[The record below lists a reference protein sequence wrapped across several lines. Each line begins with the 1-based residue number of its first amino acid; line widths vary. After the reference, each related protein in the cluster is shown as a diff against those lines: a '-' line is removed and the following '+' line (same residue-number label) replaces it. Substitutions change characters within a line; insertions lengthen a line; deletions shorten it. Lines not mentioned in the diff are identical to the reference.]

1 MRSTTASLLP
11 FSRRRG
17 SNQLRPAASWLSAVA
32 EVRSGEAGMALTL
45 ALTVFLLLTAY
56 YLLKV
61 AREPLILLGGG
72 AEVKAYAAAGQA
84 VLLIAVLKGYD
95 AIATRLGRMALLTV
109 VLGFFAVNLLLFSL
123 ALRVGLAVGVPFY
136 LWVGIFSVT
145 VLASFWSFA
154 NDVYRPEQ
162 GKRLFAILGAGSSLG
177 AVAGAALGRALSR
190 VLGPGELM
198 LCAAGLL
205 MVCLG
210 LFAWVN
216 GRLPSVQNDDAGGE
230 SASGPLGQQSGLQL
244 LLRDR
249 YLLLIGVLSL
259 LRNWVNSTGEYVLDR
274 TLVASAPQLAAAAG
288 MSATRYIAEFKAEY
302 FGAVNVLGVLC
313 QLFVASRTIRHLGV
327 GRALL
332 VLPVV
337 ALGGNLCMA
346 FLPVLALIRGAKVVE
361 NGVDYS
367 LQNTAGNALYLVT
380 SREAKYKAKAFI
392 DAFLMRA
399 GDALA
404 AGAIWAGSHLGWST
418 RVFTRVDVVLCVV
431 WIGVALLIHRR
442 YVALSGST
450 PVVRARRVATGSEA
464 PGAMGLAA

>member
-11 FSRRRG
+11 FSRRGG
-17 SNQLRPAASWLSAVA
+17 SNRLRPSGSWLSAVA
-32 EVRSGEAGMALTL
+32 DVRPGEAGMALTL

-95 AIATRLGRMALLTV
+95 ALATRMGRMALLAV
-109 VLGFFAVNLLLFSL
+109 VLGFFAANLVLFSL
-123 ALRVGLAVGVPFY
+123 AVRAGLAVGVPFY

-154 NDVYRPEQ
+154 SDVYRPEQ

-177 AVAGAALGRALSR
+177 AVAGAGLGRALAR
-190 VLGPGELM
+190 LLGPGELM

-216 GRLPSVQNDDAGGE
+216 GRLDSVQGDAGAE
-230 SASGPLGQQSGLQL
+230 SSAGPLGDESGLQL

-288 MSATRYIAEFKAEY
+288 MSATRYISEFKAEY

-313 QLFVASRTIRHLGV
+313 QLFVASRIIRHLGV

-337 ALGGNLCMA
+337 ALGGNLFMA
-346 FLPVLALIRGAKVVE
+346 CLPVLALVRGAKVVE

-418 RVFTRVDVVLCVV
+418 RVFTRVDLVLCVV
-431 WIGVALLIHRR
+431 WIGVALMIHRR
-442 YVALSGST
+442 YLGLSGST
-450 PVVRARRVATGSEA
+450 PVVRTQRPSTVSEGSAALE
-464 PGAMGLAA
+464 LAA

>member
-11 FSRRRG
+11 FSRRGG
-17 SNQLRPAASWLSAVA
+17 SNRLRPSGSWLSAVA
-32 EVRSGEAGMALTL
+32 DVRPGEAGMALTL

-95 AIATRLGRMALLTV
+95 ALATRMGRMALLAV
-109 VLGFFAVNLLLFSL
+109 VLGFFAANLVLFSL
-123 ALRVGLAVGVPFY
+123 AVRAGLAVGVPFY

-177 AVAGAALGRALSR
+177 AVAGAGLGRALAR
-190 VLGPGELM
+190 LLGPGELM

-216 GRLPSVQNDDAGGE
+216 GRLDSVQGDAGAE
-230 SASGPLGQQSGLQL
+230 SSAGPLGDESGLQL

-288 MSATRYIAEFKAEY
+288 MSATRYISEFKAEY

-313 QLFVASRTIRHLGV
+313 QLFVASRVIRHLGV

-337 ALGGNLCMA
+337 ALGGNLFMA
-346 FLPVLALIRGAKVVE
+346 CLPVLALVRGAKVVE

-418 RVFTRVDVVLCVV
+418 RVFTRVDLVLCVV
-431 WIGVALLIHRR
+431 WIGVALMIHRR
-442 YVALSGST
+442 YLALSGST
-450 PVVRARRVATGSEA
+450 PVVRTRRPSTVSEGSAALE
-464 PGAMGLAA
+464 LAA

>member
-11 FSRRRG
+11 FSRRGG
-17 SNQLRPAASWLSAVA
+17 SNRLRPSGSWLSAVA
-32 EVRSGEAGMALTL
+32 DVRPGEAGMALTL

-95 AIATRLGRMALLTV
+95 ALATRMGRMALLAV
-109 VLGFFAVNLLLFSL
+109 VLGFFAANLVLFSL
-123 ALRVGLAVGVPFY
+123 AVRAGLAVGVPFY

-145 VLASFWSFA
+145 VLAAFWSFA

-177 AVAGAALGRALSR
+177 AVAGAGLGRALAR
-190 VLGPGELM
+190 LLGPGELM

-216 GRLPSVQNDDAGGE
+216 GRLDSVQGDAGAE
-230 SASGPLGQQSGLQL
+230 SSAGPLGDESGLQL

-288 MSATRYIAEFKAEY
+288 MSATRYISEFKAEY

-313 QLFVASRTIRHLGV
+313 QLFVASRIIRHLGV

-337 ALGGNLCMA
+337 ALGGNLFMA
-346 FLPVLALIRGAKVVE
+346 CLPVLALVRGAKVVE

-418 RVFTRVDVVLCVV
+418 RVFTRVDLVLCVV
-431 WIGVALLIHRR
+431 WIGVALMIHRR
-442 YVALSGST
+442 YLALSGST
-450 PVVRARRVATGSEA
+450 PVVRTRRPSTVSEGSAALE
-464 PGAMGLAA
+464 LAA

>member
-1 MRSTTASLLP
+1 
-11 FSRRRG
+11 
-17 SNQLRPAASWLSAVA
+17 
-32 EVRSGEAGMALTL
+32 MALTL

-95 AIATRLGRMALLTV
+95 ALATRMGRMALLAV
-109 VLGFFAVNLLLFSL
+109 VLGFFAANLVLFSL
-123 ALRVGLAVGVPFY
+123 AVRAGLAVGVPFY

-154 NDVYRPEQ
+154 SDVYRPEQ

-177 AVAGAALGRALSR
+177 AVAGAGLGRALAR
-190 VLGPGELM
+190 LLGPGELM

-216 GRLPSVQNDDAGGE
+216 GRLDSVQGDAGAE
-230 SASGPLGQQSGLQL
+230 SSAGPLGDESGLQL

-288 MSATRYIAEFKAEY
+288 MSATRYISEFKAEY

-313 QLFVASRTIRHLGV
+313 QLFVASRIIRHLGV

-337 ALGGNLCMA
+337 ALGGNLFMA
-346 FLPVLALIRGAKVVE
+346 CLPVLALVRGAKVVE

-418 RVFTRVDVVLCVV
+418 RVFTRVDLVLCVV
-431 WIGVALLIHRR
+431 WIGVALMIHRR
-442 YVALSGST
+442 YLALSGST
-450 PVVRARRVATGSEA
+450 PVVRTRRPSTVSEGSAALE
-464 PGAMGLAA
+464 LAA

>member
-11 FSRRRG
+11 FSRRGG
-17 SNQLRPAASWLSAVA
+17 SNRLRPSGSWLSAVA
-32 EVRSGEAGMALTL
+32 EVRPGEAGMALTL

-95 AIATRLGRMALLTV
+95 ALATRLGRMALLAA
-109 VLGFFAVNLLLFSL
+109 VLGFFAANLVLFSL
-123 ALRVGLAVGVPFY
+123 AVRGGLAVGVPFY

-162 GKRLFAILGAGSSLG
+162 GKRLFAVLGAGSSLG
-177 AVAGAALGRALSR
+177 AVAGAGLGRALAR
-190 VLGPGELM
+190 LLGPGELM

-216 GRLPSVQNDDAGGE
+216 GRLPSVQADAGTEG
-230 SASGPLGQQSGLQL
+230 SAGPLGDESGLQL

-288 MSATRYIAEFKAEY
+288 MSAARYISEFKAEY

-313 QLFVASRTIRHLGV
+313 QLFVASRIIRHLGV

-337 ALGGNLCMA
+337 ALGGNLFMA
-346 FLPVLALIRGAKVVE
+346 CLPVLALVRGAKVVE

-418 RVFTRVDVVLCVV
+418 RVFTRVDLVLCVV
-431 WIGVALLIHRR
+431 WIGVALMIHRR
-442 YVALSGST
+442 YLALSAAT
-450 PVVRARRVATGSEA
+450 PVVRTRGPSTVSEGSA
-464 PGAMGLAA
+464 AMDLAA

>member
-1 MRSTTASLLP
+1 MRSTAASLLP
-11 FSRRRG
+11 FSRRGG
-17 SNQLRPAASWLSAVA
+17 SNRLRPSGSWLSAVA
-32 EVRSGEAGMALTL
+32 DVRPGEAGMALTL

-95 AIATRLGRMALLTV
+95 ALATRMGRMALLAV
-109 VLGFFAVNLLLFSL
+109 VLGFFAANLVLFSL
-123 ALRVGLAVGVPFY
+123 AVRAGLAVGVPFY

-177 AVAGAALGRALSR
+177 AVAGAGLGRALAR
-190 VLGPGELM
+190 LLGPGELM

-216 GRLPSVQNDDAGGE
+216 GRLDSVQGDAGAE
-230 SASGPLGQQSGLQL
+230 SSAGPLGDESGLQL

-288 MSATRYIAEFKAEY
+288 MSATRYISEFKAEY

-313 QLFVASRTIRHLGV
+313 QLFVASRIIRHLGV

-337 ALGGNLCMA
+337 ALGGNLFMA
-346 FLPVLALIRGAKVVE
+346 CLPVLALVRGAKVVE

-418 RVFTRVDVVLCVV
+418 RVFTRVDLVLCVV
-431 WIGVALLIHRR
+431 WIGVALMIHRR
-442 YVALSGST
+442 YLGLSGST
-450 PVVRARRVATGSEA
+450 PVVRTQRPSTVSEGSAALE
-464 PGAMGLAA
+464 LAA

>member
-1 MRSTTASLLP
+1 
-11 FSRRRG
+11 
-17 SNQLRPAASWLSAVA
+17 
-32 EVRSGEAGMALTL
+32 MALTL

-95 AIATRLGRMALLTV
+95 ALATRMGRMALLAV
-109 VLGFFAVNLLLFSL
+109 VLGFFAANLVLFSL
-123 ALRVGLAVGVPFY
+123 AVRAGLAVGVPFY

-177 AVAGAALGRALSR
+177 AVAGAGLGRALAR
-190 VLGPGELM
+190 LLGPGELM

-216 GRLPSVQNDDAGGE
+216 GRLDSVQGDAGAE
-230 SASGPLGQQSGLQL
+230 SSAGPLGDESGLQL

-288 MSATRYIAEFKAEY
+288 MSATRYISEFKAEY

-313 QLFVASRTIRHLGV
+313 QLFVASRIIRHLGV

-337 ALGGNLCMA
+337 ALGGNLFMA
-346 FLPVLALIRGAKVVE
+346 CLPVLALVRGAKVVE

-418 RVFTRVDVVLCVV
+418 RVFTRVDLVLCVV
-431 WIGVALLIHRR
+431 WIGVALMIHRR
-442 YVALSGST
+442 YLGLSGST
-450 PVVRARRVATGSEA
+450 PVVRTRRPSTVSEGSAALE
-464 PGAMGLAA
+464 LAA

>member
-11 FSRRRG
+11 FSRRGG
-17 SNQLRPAASWLSAVA
+17 SNRLRPSGSWLSAVA
-32 EVRSGEAGMALTL
+32 DVRPGEAGMALTL

-95 AIATRLGRMALLTV
+95 ALATRMGRMALLAV
-109 VLGFFAVNLLLFSL
+109 VLGFFAANLVLFSL
-123 ALRVGLAVGVPFY
+123 AVRAGLAVGVPFY

-177 AVAGAALGRALSR
+177 AVAGAGLGRALAR
-190 VLGPGELM
+190 LLGPGELM

-216 GRLPSVQNDDAGGE
+216 GRLDSVQGDAGAE
-230 SASGPLGQQSGLQL
+230 SSAGPLGDESGLQL

-288 MSATRYIAEFKAEY
+288 MSATRYISEFKAEY

-313 QLFVASRTIRHLGV
+313 QLFVASRIIRHLGV

-337 ALGGNLCMA
+337 ALGGNLFMA
-346 FLPVLALIRGAKVVE
+346 CLPVLALVRGAKVVE

-418 RVFTRVDVVLCVV
+418 RVFTRVDLVLCVV
-431 WIGVALLIHRR
+431 WIGVALMIHRR
-442 YVALSGST
+442 YLGLSGST
-450 PVVRARRVATGSEA
+450 PVVRTQRPSTVSEGSAALE
-464 PGAMGLAA
+464 LAA

>member
-11 FSRRRG
+11 FSRRGG
-17 SNQLRPAASWLSAVA
+17 SNRLRPSGSWLSAVA
-32 EVRSGEAGMALTL
+32 DVRPGEAGMALTL

-95 AIATRLGRMALLTV
+95 ALATRMGRMALLAV
-109 VLGFFAVNLLLFSL
+109 VLGFFAANLVLFSL
-123 ALRVGLAVGVPFY
+123 AVRAGLAVGVPFY

-154 NDVYRPEQ
+154 SDVYRPEQ

-177 AVAGAALGRALSR
+177 AVAGAGLGRALAR
-190 VLGPGELM
+190 LLGPGELM

-216 GRLPSVQNDDAGGE
+216 GRLDSVQGDAGAE
-230 SASGPLGQQSGLQL
+230 SSAGPLGDESGLQL

-288 MSATRYIAEFKAEY
+288 MSATRYISEFKAEY

-313 QLFVASRTIRHLGV
+313 QLFVASRIIRHLGV

-337 ALGGNLCMA
+337 ALGGNLFMA
-346 FLPVLALIRGAKVVE
+346 CLPVLALVRGAKVVE

-418 RVFTRVDVVLCVV
+418 RVFTRVDLVLCVV
-431 WIGVALLIHRR
+431 WIGVALMIHRR
-442 YVALSGST
+442 YLGLSGST
-450 PVVRARRVATGSEA
+450 PVVRTRRPSTVSEGSAALE
-464 PGAMGLAA
+464 LAA

>member
-11 FSRRRG
+11 FSRRGG
-17 SNQLRPAASWLSAVA
+17 SNRLRPSGSWLSAVA
-32 EVRSGEAGMALTL
+32 DVRPGEAGMALTL

-95 AIATRLGRMALLTV
+95 ALATRMGRMALLAV
-109 VLGFFAVNLLLFSL
+109 VLGFFAANLVLFSL
-123 ALRVGLAVGVPFY
+123 AVRAGLAVGVPFY

-177 AVAGAALGRALSR
+177 AVAGAGLGRALAR
-190 VLGPGELM
+190 LLGPGELM

-216 GRLPSVQNDDAGGE
+216 GRLDSVQGDAGAE
-230 SASGPLGQQSGLQL
+230 SSAGPLGDESGLQL

-288 MSATRYIAEFKAEY
+288 MSATRYISEFKAEY

-313 QLFVASRTIRHLGV
+313 QLFVASRIIRHLGV

-337 ALGGNLCMA
+337 ALGGNLFMA
-346 FLPVLALIRGAKVVE
+346 CLPVLALVRGAKVVE

-418 RVFTRVDVVLCVV
+418 RVFTRVDLVLCVV
-431 WIGVALLIHRR
+431 WIGVALMIHRR
-442 YVALSGST
+442 YLGLSGST
-450 PVVRARRVATGSEA
+450 PVVRTRRPSTVSEGSAALE
-464 PGAMGLAA
+464 LAA

>member
-11 FSRRRG
+11 FSRRGG
-17 SNQLRPAASWLSAVA
+17 SNRLRPSGSWLSAVA
-32 EVRSGEAGMALTL
+32 DVRPGEAGMALTL

-95 AIATRLGRMALLTV
+95 ALATRIGRMALLAV
-109 VLGFFAVNLLLFSL
+109 VLGFFAANLVLFSL
-123 ALRVGLAVGVPFY
+123 AVRAGLAVGVPFY

-154 NDVYRPEQ
+154 SDVYRPEQ

-177 AVAGAALGRALSR
+177 AVAGAGLGRALAR
-190 VLGPGELM
+190 LLGPGELM

-216 GRLPSVQNDDAGGE
+216 GRLDSVQGDAGAE
-230 SASGPLGQQSGLQL
+230 SSAGPLGDESGLQL

-288 MSATRYIAEFKAEY
+288 MSATRYISEFKAEY

-313 QLFVASRTIRHLGV
+313 QLFVASRIIRHLGV

-337 ALGGNLCMA
+337 ALGGNLFMA
-346 FLPVLALIRGAKVVE
+346 CLPVLALVRGAKVVE

-418 RVFTRVDVVLCVV
+418 RVFTRVDLVLCVV
-431 WIGVALLIHRR
+431 WIGVALMIHRR
-442 YVALSGST
+442 YLALSGST
-450 PVVRARRVATGSEA
+450 PVVRTRRPSTVSEGSAALE
-464 PGAMGLAA
+464 LAA

>member
-11 FSRRRG
+11 FSRRGG
-17 SNQLRPAASWLSAVA
+17 SNRLRPSGSWLSAVA
-32 EVRSGEAGMALTL
+32 DVRPGEAGMALTL

-95 AIATRLGRMALLTV
+95 ALATRMGRMALLAV
-109 VLGFFAVNLLLFSL
+109 VLGFFAANLVLFSL
-123 ALRVGLAVGVPFY
+123 AVRAGLAVGVPFY

-177 AVAGAALGRALSR
+177 AVAGAGLGRTLARL
-190 VLGPGELM
+190 LGPGELM

-216 GRLPSVQNDDAGGE
+216 GRLDSVQGDAGAE
-230 SASGPLGQQSGLQL
+230 SSAGPLGDESGLQL

-288 MSATRYIAEFKAEY
+288 MSATRYISEFKAEY

-313 QLFVASRTIRHLGV
+313 QLFVASRIIRHLGV

-337 ALGGNLCMA
+337 ALGGNLFMA
-346 FLPVLALIRGAKVVE
+346 CLPVLALVRGAKVVE

-418 RVFTRVDVVLCVV
+418 RVFTRVDLVLCVV
-431 WIGVALLIHRR
+431 WIGVALMIHRR
-442 YVALSGST
+442 YLGLSGST
-450 PVVRARRVATGSEA
+450 PVVRTRRPSTVSEGSAALE
-464 PGAMGLAA
+464 LAA

>member
-11 FSRRRG
+11 FSRRGG
-17 SNQLRPAASWLSAVA
+17 SNRLRPSGSWLSAVA
-32 EVRSGEAGMALTL
+32 DVRPGEAGMALTL

-95 AIATRLGRMALLTV
+95 ALATRMGRMALLAV
-109 VLGFFAVNLLLFSL
+109 VLGFFAANLVLFSL
-123 ALRVGLAVGVPFY
+123 AVRAGLAVGVPFY

-177 AVAGAALGRALSR
+177 AVAGAGLGRALAR
-190 VLGPGELM
+190 LLGPGELM

-216 GRLPSVQNDDAGGE
+216 GRLDSVQGDAGAE
-230 SASGPLGQQSGLQL
+230 SSAGPLGDESGLQL

-288 MSATRYIAEFKAEY
+288 MSATRYISEFKAEY

-313 QLFVASRTIRHLGV
+313 QLFVASRVIRHLGV

-337 ALGGNLCMA
+337 ALGGNLFMA
-346 FLPVLALIRGAKVVE
+346 CLPVLALVRGAKVVE

-418 RVFTRVDVVLCVV
+418 RVFTRVDLVLCVV
-431 WIGVALLIHRR
+431 WIGVALMIHRR
-442 YVALSGST
+442 YLGLSGST
-450 PVVRARRVATGSEA
+450 PVVRTRRPSTVSEGSAALE
-464 PGAMGLAA
+464 LAA

>member
-11 FSRRRG
+11 FSRRGG
-17 SNQLRPAASWLSAVA
+17 SNRLRPSGSWLSAVA
-32 EVRSGEAGMALTL
+32 DVRPGEAGMALTL

-95 AIATRLGRMALLTV
+95 ALATRMGRMALLAV
-109 VLGFFAVNLLLFSL
+109 VLGFFAANLVLFSL
-123 ALRVGLAVGVPFY
+123 AVRAGLAVGVPFY

-177 AVAGAALGRALSR
+177 AVAGAGLGRALAR
-190 VLGPGELM
+190 LLGPGELM

-216 GRLPSVQNDDAGGE
+216 GRLDSVQGDAGAE
-230 SASGPLGQQSGLQL
+230 SSAGPLGDESGLQL

-288 MSATRYIAEFKAEY
+288 MSATRYISEFKAEY

-313 QLFVASRTIRHLGV
+313 QLFVASRIIRHLGV

-337 ALGGNLCMA
+337 ALGGNLFMA
-346 FLPVLALIRGAKVVE
+346 CLPVLALVRGAKVVE

-418 RVFTRVDVVLCVV
+418 RVFTRVDLVLCVV
-431 WIGVALLIHRR
+431 WIGVALMINRR
-442 YVALSGST
+442 YLALSGST
-450 PVVRARRVATGSEA
+450 PVVRTQRPSTVSEGSAALE
-464 PGAMGLAA
+464 LAA

>member
-11 FSRRRG
+11 FSRRGG
-17 SNQLRPAASWLSAVA
+17 SNRLRPSGSWLSAVA
-32 EVRSGEAGMALTL
+32 DVRPGEAGMALTL

-95 AIATRLGRMALLTV
+95 ALATRMGRMALLAV
-109 VLGFFAVNLLLFSL
+109 VFGFFAANLVLFSL
-123 ALRVGLAVGVPFY
+123 AVRAGLAVGVPFY

-177 AVAGAALGRALSR
+177 AVAGAGLGRALAR
-190 VLGPGELM
+190 LLGPGELM

-216 GRLPSVQNDDAGGE
+216 GRLDSVQGDAGAE
-230 SASGPLGQQSGLQL
+230 SSAGPLGDESGLQL

-288 MSATRYIAEFKAEY
+288 MSATRYISEFKAEY

-313 QLFVASRTIRHLGV
+313 QLFVASRIIRHLGV

-337 ALGGNLCMA
+337 ALGGNLFMA
-346 FLPVLALIRGAKVVE
+346 CLPVLALVRGAKVVE

-418 RVFTRVDVVLCVV
+418 RVFTRVDLVLCVV
-431 WIGVALLIHRR
+431 WIGVALMIHRR
-442 YVALSGST
+442 YLALSGST
-450 PVVRARRVATGSEA
+450 PVVRTRRPSTVSEGSAALE
-464 PGAMGLAA
+464 LAA

>member
-11 FSRRRG
+11 FSRRGG
-17 SNQLRPAASWLSAVA
+17 SNRLRPSGSWLSAVA
-32 EVRSGEAGMALTL
+32 DVRPGEAGMALTL

-95 AIATRLGRMALLTV
+95 ALATRMGRMALLAV
-109 VLGFFAVNLLLFSL
+109 VLGFFAANLVLFSL
-123 ALRVGLAVGVPFY
+123 AVRAGLAVGVPFY

-177 AVAGAALGRALSR
+177 AVAGAGLGRALAR
-190 VLGPGELM
+190 LLGPGELM

-216 GRLPSVQNDDAGGE
+216 GRLDSVQGDAGAE
-230 SASGPLGQQSGLQL
+230 SSAGPLGDESGLQL

-288 MSATRYIAEFKAEY
+288 MSATRYISEFKAEY

-313 QLFVASRTIRHLGV
+313 QLFVASRVIRHLGV

-337 ALGGNLCMA
+337 ALGGNLFMA
-346 FLPVLALIRGAKVVE
+346 CLPVLALVRGAKVVE

-418 RVFTRVDVVLCVV
+418 RVFTRVDLVLCVV
-431 WIGVALLIHRR
+431 WIGVALMIHRR
-442 YVALSGST
+442 YLGLSGST
-450 PVVRARRVATGSEA
+450 PVVRTQRPSTVSEGSAALE
-464 PGAMGLAA
+464 LAA

>member
-1 MRSTTASLLP
+1 
-11 FSRRRG
+11 
-17 SNQLRPAASWLSAVA
+17 
-32 EVRSGEAGMALTL
+32 MALTL
-45 ALTVFLLLTAY
+45 AVTVFLLLTAY

-84 VLLIAVLKGYD
+84 VLLVAVLKGYE
-95 AIATRLGRMALLTV
+95 AIASRLGRMALIAV
-109 VLGFFAVNLLLFSL
+109 VFSFFAANLLLFSML
-123 ALRVGLAVGVPFY
+123 LRAGRPVGIPFY

-145 VLASFWSFA
+145 VLAAFWGFA

-162 GKRLFAILGAGSSLG
+162 GKRLFAVLGAGSSLG
-177 AVAGAALGRALSR
+177 AVAGAALGRALAPR
-190 VLGPGELM
+190 IGPGELM
-198 LCAAGLL
+198 LAAAGLL

-210 LFAWVN
+210 LFAWVH
-216 GRLPSVQNDDAGGE
+216 RQLPPVSTDPDAPTTD
-230 SASGPLGQQSGLQL
+230 GPLGRQSGLEL
-244 LLRDR
+244 LLQDR
-249 YLLLIGVLSL
+249 YLLLIGALAL

-288 MSATRYIAEFKAEY
+288 VSVTRVIAEFKAEY

-313 QLFVASRTIRHLGV
+313 QLFVASRVIRRLGV

-332 VLPVV
+332 VLPVA
-337 ALGGNLCMA
+337 ALMGNVCMA
-346 FLPVLALIRGAKVVE
+346 WLPVLALIRGAKVAE
-361 NGVDYS
+361 NSVDYS

-404 AGAIWAGSHLGWST
+404 AGAIWAGSHAGWGA
-418 RVFTRVDVVLCVV
+418 RAFARVDVVLCLV
-431 WIGVALLIHRR
+431 WIGVALAIHRR
-442 YVALSGST
+442 HVARSAAPAS
-450 PVVRARRVATGSEA
+450 PSASRVDENAGA
-464 PGAMGLAA
+464 PALAA

>member
-1 MRSTTASLLP
+1 
-11 FSRRRG
+11 
-17 SNQLRPAASWLSAVA
+17 
-32 EVRSGEAGMALTL
+32 MALTL

-95 AIATRLGRMALLTV
+95 ALATRMGRMALLAV
-109 VLGFFAVNLLLFSL
+109 VLGFFAANLVLFSL
-123 ALRVGLAVGVPFY
+123 AVRAGLAVGVPFY

-177 AVAGAALGRALSR
+177 AVAGAGLGRALAR
-190 VLGPGELM
+190 LLGPGELM

-216 GRLPSVQNDDAGGE
+216 GRLDSVQGDAGAE
-230 SASGPLGQQSGLQL
+230 SSAGPLGDESGLQL

-288 MSATRYIAEFKAEY
+288 MSATRYISEFKAEY

-313 QLFVASRTIRHLGV
+313 QLFVASRIIRHLGV

-337 ALGGNLCMA
+337 ALGGNLFMA
-346 FLPVLALIRGAKVVE
+346 CLPVLALVRGAKVVE

-418 RVFTRVDVVLCVV
+418 RVFTRVDLVLCVV
-431 WIGVALLIHRR
+431 WIGVALMIHRR
-442 YVALSGST
+442 YLALSGST
-450 PVVRARRVATGSEA
+450 PVVRTRRPSTVSEGSAALE
-464 PGAMGLAA
+464 LAA

>member
-11 FSRRRG
+11 FSRRGG
-17 SNQLRPAASWLSAVA
+17 SNRLRPSGSWLSAVA
-32 EVRSGEAGMALTL
+32 DVRPGEAGMALTL

-95 AIATRLGRMALLTV
+95 ALATRMGRMALLAV
-109 VLGFFAVNLLLFSL
+109 VLGFFAANLVLFSL
-123 ALRVGLAVGVPFY
+123 AVRAGLAVGVPFY
-136 LWVGIFSVT
+136 LWLGIFSVT

-177 AVAGAALGRALSR
+177 AVAGAGLGRALAR
-190 VLGPGELM
+190 LLGPGELM

-216 GRLPSVQNDDAGGE
+216 GRLDSVQGDAGAE
-230 SASGPLGQQSGLQL
+230 SSAGPLGDESGLQL

-288 MSATRYIAEFKAEY
+288 MSATRYISEFKAEY

-313 QLFVASRTIRHLGV
+313 QLFVASRIIRHLGV

-337 ALGGNLCMA
+337 ALGGNLFMA
-346 FLPVLALIRGAKVVE
+346 CLPVLALVRGAKVVE

-418 RVFTRVDVVLCVV
+418 RVFTRVDLVLCVV
-431 WIGVALLIHRR
+431 WIGVALMIHRR
-442 YVALSGST
+442 YLGLSGST
-450 PVVRARRVATGSEA
+450 PVVRTQRPSTVSEGSAALE
-464 PGAMGLAA
+464 LAA

>member
-11 FSRRRG
+11 FSRRGG
-17 SNQLRPAASWLSAVA
+17 SNRLRPSGSWLSAVA
-32 EVRSGEAGMALTL
+32 DVRPGEAGMALTL

-95 AIATRLGRMALLTV
+95 ALATRMGRMALLAV
-109 VLGFFAVNLLLFSL
+109 VLGFFAANLVLFSL
-123 ALRVGLAVGVPFY
+123 AVRAGLAVGVPFY

-177 AVAGAALGRALSR
+177 AVAGAGLGRALAR
-190 VLGPGELM
+190 LLGPGELM

-216 GRLPSVQNDDAGGE
+216 GRLDSVQGDAGAE
-230 SASGPLGQQSGLQL
+230 SSAGPLGDESGLQL
-244 LLRDR
+244 LLRNR

-288 MSATRYIAEFKAEY
+288 MSATRYISEFKAEY

-313 QLFVASRTIRHLGV
+313 QLFVASRIIRHLGV

-337 ALGGNLCMA
+337 ALGGNLFMA
-346 FLPVLALIRGAKVVE
+346 CLPVLALVRGAKVVE

-418 RVFTRVDVVLCVV
+418 RVFTRVDLVLCVV
-431 WIGVALLIHRR
+431 WIGVALMIHRR
-442 YVALSGST
+442 YLALSGST
-450 PVVRARRVATGSEA
+450 PVVRTRRPSTVSEGSAALE
-464 PGAMGLAA
+464 LAA

>member
-1 MRSTTASLLP
+1 
-11 FSRRRG
+11 
-17 SNQLRPAASWLSAVA
+17 
-32 EVRSGEAGMALTL
+32 MALTL

-95 AIATRLGRMALLTV
+95 ALATRMGRMALLAV
-109 VLGFFAVNLLLFSL
+109 VLGFFAANLVLFSL
-123 ALRVGLAVGVPFY
+123 AVRAGLAVGVPFY

-177 AVAGAALGRALSR
+177 AVAGAGLGRALAR
-190 VLGPGELM
+190 LLGPGELM

-216 GRLPSVQNDDAGGE
+216 GRLDSVQGDAGAE
-230 SASGPLGQQSGLQL
+230 SSAGPLGDESGLQL

-288 MSATRYIAEFKAEY
+288 MSATRYISEFKAEY

-313 QLFVASRTIRHLGV
+313 QLFVASRIIRHLGV

-337 ALGGNLCMA
+337 ALGGNLFMA
-346 FLPVLALIRGAKVVE
+346 CLPVLALVRGAKVVE

-418 RVFTRVDVVLCVV
+418 RVFTRVDLVLCVV
-431 WIGVALLIHRR
+431 WIGVALMIHRR
-442 YVALSGST
+442 YLALSGST
-450 PVVRARRVATGSEA
+450 PVVRTQRPSTVSEGSAALE
-464 PGAMGLAA
+464 LAA

>member
-11 FSRRRG
+11 FSRRGG
-17 SNQLRPAASWLSAVA
+17 SNRLRPSGSWLSAVA
-32 EVRSGEAGMALTL
+32 DVRPGEAGMALTL

-95 AIATRLGRMALLTV
+95 ALATRMGRMALLAV
-109 VLGFFAVNLLLFSL
+109 VLGFFAANLVLFSL
-123 ALRVGLAVGVPFY
+123 AVRAGLAVGVPFY

-177 AVAGAALGRALSR
+177 AVAGAGLGRALAR
-190 VLGPGELM
+190 LLGPGELM

-216 GRLPSVQNDDAGGE
+216 GRLDSVQGDAGAE
-230 SASGPLGQQSGLQL
+230 SSAGPLGDESGLQL

-288 MSATRYIAEFKAEY
+288 MSATRYISEFKAEY

-313 QLFVASRTIRHLGV
+313 QLFVASRIIRHLGV

-337 ALGGNLCMA
+337 ALGGNLFMA
-346 FLPVLALIRGAKVVE
+346 CLPVLALVRGAKVVE

-418 RVFTRVDVVLCVV
+418 RVFTRVDLVLCVV
-431 WIGVALLIHRR
+431 WIGVALMIHRR
-442 YVALSGST
+442 YLALSGST
-450 PVVRARRVATGSEA
+450 PVVRTRRPSTVSEGSAALE
-464 PGAMGLAA
+464 LAA

>member
-1 MRSTTASLLP
+1 MRTTTASLLP
-11 FSRRRG
+11 FSRRGG
-17 SNQLRPAASWLSAVA
+17 SNRLRPSASWLSAVA
-32 EVRSGEAGMALTL
+32 EVRPGEAGMALTL

-84 VLLIAVLKGYD
+84 VLLIAVLKGYE
-95 AIATRLGRMALLTV
+95 AIASRLERMALLAA
-109 VLGFFAVNLLLFSL
+109 VLGFFALNLVLFSL
-123 ALRVGLAVGVPFY
+123 ALRAGLAVGVPFY

-154 NDVYRPEQ
+154 SDVYRPDQ

-177 AVAGAALGRALSR
+177 AVAGAALGRSLARL
-190 VLGPGELM
+190 LGPGELM

-205 MVCLG
+205 MLCLG

-216 GRLPSVQNDDAGGE
+216 ARLPS
-230 SASGPLGQQSGLQL
+230 ASGGTGAASEVAPLGEESGLQL

-249 YLLLIGVLSL
+249 YLLLIGLLSL
-259 LRNWVNSTGEYVLDR
+259 LRNWVNCTGEYVLDS

-288 MSATRYIAEFKAEY
+288 MSASRYIAEFKGGY

-313 QLFVASRTIRHLGV
+313 QLFVASRVIRHLGV

-337 ALGGNLCMA
+337 ALGGNLLMA
-346 FLPVLALIRGAKVVE
+346 CFPVLALVRGAKVVE

-367 LQNTAGNALYLVT
+367 LQNTASNALYLVT

-392 DAFLMRA
+392 DAFLMRS

-404 AGAIWAGSHLGWST
+404 AGAIWVGHHLGWST
-418 RVFTRVDVVLCVV
+418 GVFTRVDLVLCVV

-442 YVALSGST
+442 HVALSGSS
-450 PVVRARRVATGSEA
+450 PVATPEPAVPRIA
-464 PGAMGLAA
+464 PARVVELAA

>member
-11 FSRRRG
+11 FSRRGG
-17 SNQLRPAASWLSAVA
+17 SNRLRPSGSWLSAVA
-32 EVRSGEAGMALTL
+32 DVRPGEAGMALTL

-95 AIATRLGRMALLTV
+95 ALATRMGRMALLAV
-109 VLGFFAVNLLLFSL
+109 VLGFFAANLVLFSL
-123 ALRVGLAVGVPFY
+123 AVRAGLAVGVPFY

-177 AVAGAALGRALSR
+177 AVAGAGLGRALAR
-190 VLGPGELM
+190 LLGPGELM

-216 GRLPSVQNDDAGGE
+216 GRLDSVQGDAGAE
-230 SASGPLGQQSGLQL
+230 SSAGPLGDESGLQL

-288 MSATRYIAEFKAEY
+288 MSATRYISEFKAEY

-313 QLFVASRTIRHLGV
+313 QLFVASRIIRHLGV
-327 GRALL
+327 GINR
-332 VLPVV
+332 VLDIPAQIHVQ
-337 ALGGNLCMA
+337 
-346 FLPVLALIRGAKVVE
+346 RGFA
-361 NGVDYS
+361 
-367 LQNTAGNALYLVT
+367 
-380 SREAKYKAKAFI
+380 
-392 DAFLMRA
+392 
-399 GDALA
+399 
-404 AGAIWAGSHLGWST
+404 W
-418 RVFTRVDVVLCVV
+418 
-431 WIGVALLIHRR
+431 
-442 YVALSGST
+442 
-450 PVVRARRVATGSEA
+450 
-464 PGAMGLAA
+464 

>member
-1 MRSTTASLLP
+1 MRSTTASVLP
-11 FSRRRG
+11 SDHRG
-17 SNQLRPAASWLSAVA
+17 ASTQLRPSLRWLSVLA
-32 EVRSGEAGMALTL
+32 EVRPGEAEMALSL

-72 AEVKAYAAAGQA
+72 AEVKAYASAGQA
-84 VLLIAVLKGYD
+84 LLLIGVLKGYE
-95 AIATRLGRMALLTV
+95 AIASRLGRMALLAV
-109 VLGFFAVNLLLFSL
+109 VLTFFAANLVIFSL
-123 ALRVGLAVGVPFY
+123 ALRAGLAIGVPFY

-145 VLASFWSFA
+145 VLAAFWSFA

-177 AVAGAALGRALSR
+177 AVAGAALGRALAR
-190 VLGPGELM
+190 AMGPGELM
-198 LCAAGLL
+198 LGAAALL

-210 LFAWVN
+210 LFTWVHR
-216 GRLPSVQNDDAGGE
+216 RLPSVSAGTGTDG
-230 SASGPLGQQSGLQL
+230 SDRPLGRESGLEL

-249 YLLLIGVLSL
+249 YLLLVGLLAL
-259 LRNWVNSTGEYVLDR
+259 LRNWVNTTGEYVLDR

-288 MSATRYIAEFKAEY
+288 MSTSRFVAEFKAEY

-313 QLFVASRTIRHLGV
+313 QLVVASRVIRHLGV

-332 VLPVV
+332 VLPAV
-337 ALGGNLCMA
+337 ALAGNLCMA
-346 FLPVLALIRGAKVVE
+346 WLPVLALVRGAKIVE
-361 NGVDYS
+361 NSVDYS

-418 RVFTRVDVVLCVV
+418 RVFTQVDVVLCVA
-431 WIGVALLIHRR
+431 WIGVVVAIHRR
-442 YVALSGST
+442 HAVLSGAT
-450 PVVRARRVATGSEA
+450 AGTAPATRPLVRARST
-464 PGAMGLAA
+464 PPCLAA